1 MKKLFLKKLVI
12 VLTATE
18 SDFETS
24 DNFEL
29 PNDIQTKV
37 DDLDCLVDYMKEK
50 MKVDKREKLE
60 ILTKV
65 PKSWSIQKAVKAGF
79 SVSKNKIQKAKLLH
93 DQNV

>member
-37 DDLDCLVDYMKEK
+37 DDLEYLVDYMKEK
-50 MKVDKREKLE
+50 RKV
-60 ILTKV
+60 LTK
-65 PKSWSIQKAVKAGF
+65 G
-79 SVSKNKIQKAKLLH
+79 KNLKFLQRS
-93 DQNV
+93 QNLGLFKKQ